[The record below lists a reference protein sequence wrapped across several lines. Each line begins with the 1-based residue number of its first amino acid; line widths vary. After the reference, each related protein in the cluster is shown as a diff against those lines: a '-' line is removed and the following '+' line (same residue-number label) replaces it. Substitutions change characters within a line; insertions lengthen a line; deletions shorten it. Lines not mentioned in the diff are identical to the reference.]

1 MQPEYQPM
9 PTDMPTL
16 LVNVRQ
22 AFSEAGLVVSDWADA
37 HGFRRESVYAVLS
50 GRSKGRRGEAHRIA
64 VALGLKA
71 SQPKA
76 PLLASLPQ
84 NDRTRMPKRPSSD
97 LDHAN
102 KMEDRPM
109 S

>member
-1 MQPEYQPM
+1 MRNN
-9 PTDMPTL
+9 TPTL
-16 LVNVRQ
+16 LVDVRQ
-22 AFSEAGLVVSDWADA
+22 AFSEAGLAVSDWADA
-37 HGFRRESVYAVLS
+37 HGFHRESVYAVLS

-71 SQPKA
+71 SRSAA

-84 NDRTRMPKRPSSD
+84 NDRARMPKRPSSD

>member
-1 MQPEYQPM
+1 M
-9 PTDMPTL
+9 PTDMPAL
-16 LVNVRQ
+16 LVDVRQ

-71 SQPKA
+71 SRPTA

-84 NDRTRMPKRPSSD
+84 NDRTLLLTRPSSD

-102 KMEDRPM
+102 NMEDRPM